1 MTTAGTFHTNAA
13 VDPSGIETIHRQ
25 PISQS
30 AAKIVSPP
38 ARHTPTIQFMLNA
51 QIGYRH
57 MSTSSI
63 CVADEMI
70 DGSTLKKNGNVF
82 ESGHRKMPIAA
93 PIAGMNH
100 TDRLAYARALSVSP
114 APMNLPMITPMP
126 LPKPIKNTHVS
137 WLIVPVMLNAVIASV
152 PACAKIEFCTVM
164 PKPQNV
170 SFIITGSATFKN
182 FATKPRSNEKYV
194 FKLPHASK

>member
-13 VDPSGIETIHRQ
+13 VAPSGMDTSHRQ

-30 AAKIVSPP
+30 AANTVSPP

-70 DGSTLKKNGNVF
+70 DGSTLKKKGSVF

-100 TDRLAYARALSVSP
+100 TERRAYAFAFSFSP
-114 APMNLPMITPMP
+114 APMNLPMMTLIP
-126 LPKPIKNTHVS
+126 LPRPMKNTHVS
-137 WLIVPVMLNAVIASV
+137 WLMVPVMLNAVIASV
-152 PACAKIEFCTVM
+152 PACAKMEFCVVM
-164 PKPQNV
+164 PNPQNV
-170 SFIITGSATFKN
+170 SLIMTGSATFTN
-182 FATKPRSNEKYV
+182 FATKPQSNEK
-194 FKLPHASK
+194 